1 MLGVYWK
8 PKQANSCQFMIKFM
22 DEISNAEIPILV
34 TKAYRTDRS
43 NWEFTL
49 VLQTYFID
57 LVYQKNWAPTIV
69 VGGLVSQSTVKK
81 RAKHSESISVWWKMK
96 FQSEIS
102 VQSML
107 SSDNLLQKINKCLKN
122 KAYSNGHTTTTIY
135 HKLKTIYFFGDM

>member
-8 PKQANSCQFMIKFM
+8 PKQANSCKFMIKFM
-22 DEISNAEIPILV
+22 GEISNAEIPILV

-57 LVYQKNWAPTIV
+57 FVYQKNSAPTIV

-81 RAKHSESISVWWKMK
+81 RADHSESISV
-96 FQSEIS
+96 
-102 VQSML
+102 
-107 SSDNLLQKINKCLKN
+107 
-122 KAYSNGHTTTTIY
+122 
-135 HKLKTIYFFGDM
+135 